1 MLKNNEK
8 KVRTQ
13 EVHFSRKL
21 LAIPYLAFIAV
32 FVAVPLV
39 LIIIYAFS
47 DGNGHFTFKNA
58 VEFFT
63 NADYINSLVTS
74 AIIGIANTAIC
85 LLIGY
90 PLAYILAKKEYK
102 FNFFMVILFIMP
114 MWINFISR
122 TYATRDLLHILH
134 LSNYSLVSTMIGMVY
149 NFLPFVILPLYTT
162 MIKMDKSVI
171 EAANDLGAKPYQTFF
186 RVIIPMSYPGIL
198 SAISMVFVPT
208 MSSYAITDILGN
220 AKVSVIGSSINLV
233 LTTLSQNMGSFMA
246 LIMLII
252 MGISMFLTRKK
263 DKTENVRGGLW

>member
-1 MLKNNEK
+1 
-8 KVRTQ
+8 
-13 EVHFSRKL
+13 
-21 LAIPYLAFIAV
+21 
-32 FVAVPLV
+32 
-39 LIIIYAFS
+39 
-47 DGNGHFTFKNA
+47 
-58 VEFFT
+58 
-63 NADYINSLVTS
+63 
-74 AIIGIANTAIC
+74 
-85 LLIGY
+85 
-90 PLAYILAKKEYK
+90 
-102 FNFFMVILFIMP
+102 MP